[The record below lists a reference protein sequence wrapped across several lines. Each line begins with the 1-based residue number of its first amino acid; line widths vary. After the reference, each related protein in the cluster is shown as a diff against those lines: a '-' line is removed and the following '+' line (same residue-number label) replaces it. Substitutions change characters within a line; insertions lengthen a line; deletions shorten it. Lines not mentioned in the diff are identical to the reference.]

1 MSLTAPSERNQF
13 LDTDDFF
20 EIEQETIMSNQV
32 LAFTNKQ
39 NKKYNTILIKRCF
52 NAIRDE

>member
-52 NAIRDE
+52 TAIRDE